1 MSKGR
6 GNDMLGVGGQRRKL
20 SKNDLRGKGFGG
32 GKHGHDP
39 MAAKRE
45 LIQRLQAKRGS
56 KR

>member
-20 SKNDLRGKGFGG
+20 SKNDLRGKGLGG
-32 GKHGHDP
+32 GNRGQDP

-45 LIQRLQAKRGS
+45 LIEKLKAKRGS
-56 KR
+56 K